1 MRNDFVG
8 KEVCKRGRIFRANFD
23 AHSNPSLSVGH
34 VSRVIRNLL
43 FPAPRPSPLW
53 LGFGKPRGASTAPPF
68 PAGRLQ
74 IPSCP
79 ALAHV
84 TPEQDGRHDGH
95 CGGWQLWNGKGG
107 RRGVEAERVGAFCS
121 FPLGG
126 AAGSFPD
133 IQPHQELR
141 MEEGFSGRT
150 CPPSLGLGGGL
161 RSWWTRVL
169 IGSFRGWEPGTPP
182 NWSEE
187 AVSAF
192 LLASQS
198 WEGFL
203 FQNIIFPTFRCCYP
217 LLSSP
222 QHRVLLF

>member
-1 MRNDFVG
+1 MG

-23 AHSNPSLSVGH
+23 AHINPSLSVGH
-34 VSRVIRNLL
+34 VSRVIRRAAPPRPRPASVGLWKTQRCEHR
-43 FPAPRPSPLW
+43 PAPPL
-53 LGFGKPRGASTAPPF
+53 

-95 CGGWQLWNGKGG
+95 CGGWQLRNGKGG

-121 FPLGG
+121 FPLAG
-126 AAGSFPD
+126 ATSSHPD
-133 IQPHQELR
+133 IQPHHELR
-141 MEEGFSGRT
+141 MEEGLSSRT

-161 RSWWTRVL
+161 LSWWTCVL

-217 LLSSP
+217 LPSSP
-222 QHRVLLF
+222 QHHVLLF

>member
-1 MRNDFVG
+1 MQERSHFPSQF
-8 KEVCKRGRIFRANFD
+8 RGSHQPVVQCRSREPG
-23 AHSNPSLSVGH
+23 HQNPSLS
-34 VSRVIRNLL
+34 LL
-43 FPAPRPSPLW
+43 FPPPPP
-53 LGFGKPRGASTAPPF
+53 LGFGNPEVQAPPR

-79 ALAHV
+79 ALVHV

-95 CGGWQLWNGKGG
+95 CGGWQLRNGKGG
-107 RRGVEAERVGAFCS
+107 RLGVGAERVGAFCN
-121 FPLGG
+121 FPLAG
-126 AAGSFPD
+126 ATSSYPD
-133 IQPHQELR
+133 IQHHHELR
-141 MEEGFSGRT
+141 MEEGLSGHI

-161 RSWWTRVL
+161 LSWSTCVL

-182 NWSEE
+182 DWSEE

-217 LLSSP
+217 LPSP
-222 QHRVLLF
+222 QHHVLLF